1 MKAEFY
7 SLIFINCSYLS
18 PYDLYIPAATC
29 CFCAVPS
36 WPFSVLMPFSPLGHV
51 FSFFSFLLVIPE
63 EDTLMRNSSSPF
75 STLPGNRGVRGTFE
89 KDPPSPPLPLQIG
102 LEHQGFCLWFVVDC
116 LFKIGSRDTQLN
128 QIVQCLW
135 RPLLATS
142 RLALGGPLAHPSG
155 LTFTHEGHAKFLRD
169 WQPGWVTSSLFSI
182 PITKHP
188 RSGNL

>member
-1 MKAEFY
+1 MSQAKFIHSFSNHHFSSGRIIKSVLSLNPLYNVGEHDHRASVY

-89 KDPPSPPLPLQIG
+89 KDPPSPPLPL
-102 LEHQGFCLWFVVDC
+102 
-116 LFKIGSRDTQLN
+116 
-128 QIVQCLW
+128 
-135 RPLLATS
+135 
-142 RLALGGPLAHPSG
+142 
-155 LTFTHEGHAKFLRD
+155 
-169 WQPGWVTSSLFSI
+169 
-182 PITKHP
+182 
-188 RSGNL
+188 